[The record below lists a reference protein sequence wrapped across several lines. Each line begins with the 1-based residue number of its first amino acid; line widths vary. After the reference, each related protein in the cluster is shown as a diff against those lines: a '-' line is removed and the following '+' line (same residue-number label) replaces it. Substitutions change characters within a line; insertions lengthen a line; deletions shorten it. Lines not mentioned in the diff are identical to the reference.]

1 MATPKDGPGPGLGQR
16 LRKVRSGQ
24 GISVRELARRAGC
37 SASLISQVE
46 RGHSAPSA
54 GILYSLANELR
65 VSLDY
70 LFGFEPNG
78 GDGNGHSGG
87 TTATSLSG
95 LRPST
100 FSASSDSTSLEVP
113 GPPNPTIAAT
123 SVDRLPTTAVIVQR
137 ADSRRTIDLSSGV
150 RWERLTCQEDA
161 HVDFL
166 EVVYAPH
173 GRSTDSN
180 RPVRHNGREYLLVL
194 SGGLSADIGFET
206 YELQAG
212 DSLAF
217 DPTTPHLYRNT
228 SDSEVRC
235 VSFVVHV

>member
-16 LRKVRSGQ
+16 LRKVRTSQ
-24 GISVRELARRAGC
+24 SISVRELARRAGC

-70 LFGFEPNG
+70 LFGFGPNG
-78 GDGNGHSGG
+78 GGSDDRGG
-87 TTATSLSG
+87 GPGATLPAI
-95 LRPST
+95 LPPST
-100 FSASSDSTSLEVP
+100 FSASSEEGSRDVP
-113 GPPNPTIAAT
+113 GPRSPVVASTGGRLAT
-123 SVDRLPTTAVIVQR
+123 TGAIVQR
-137 ADSRRTIDLSSGV
+137 ADSRRAIDLSSGV

-161 HVDFL
+161 QVDFL

-228 SDSEVRC
+228 SDGEVRC
-235 VSFVVHV
+235 VSFVVHD